1 MYKKLCPDD
10 RLATGHI
17 ICIRSGVFIV
27 PTTISPLYLF
37 LELLVLRI
45 LLLRLEAG
53 NLSLAG
59 GRCSIS
65 LIEGIA
71 IVDHHVERTRHHVAE
86 FEVVGE
92 EHFHTGPN
100 GIFET
105 HCAFGHLH
113 VSVGFVE
120 GSINVCTVFFR
131 HLEDLGEEKV
141 EEVLILIVAEV
152 DEVEGFVLEL
162 ETEIS
167 LFGAEALFLEV
178 FFEFVAKCHILL
190 LF

>member
-1 MYKKLCPDD
+1 MYKKWRVHRPNDD
-10 RLATGHI
+10 I
-17 ICIRSGVFIV
+17 
-27 PTTISPLYLF
+27 TTLLF
-37 LELLVLRI
+37 LELLVLCILRLRL

-53 NLSLAG
+53 DLSLSG

-71 IVDHHVERTRHHVAE
+71 IVDHHVERTGHHVAE

-105 HCAFGHLH
+105 HCAFGYLH

-120 GSINVCTVFFR
+120 GCINVRTVFFR

-141 EEVLILIVAEV
+141 EEVLVLIVAEV
-152 DEVEGFVLEL
+152 DKVEGFVLEL

-178 FFEFVAKCHILL
+178 FLEFVAKCDILL